1 MRVVALIVRA
11 GAVVALSVFVVS
23 LLVRGVEQPAAE
35 PRAVETIQRPTT
47 PPAVQR
53 VPSSPPTPVPI
64 TITAT
69 GDIAFGSVP
78 DLPPDG
84 GRTFFGDVQADL
96 SGDVV
101 LGNLE
106 GTLADRGVSTCP
118 PGGGDCRAF
127 RVPPSYAAR
136 LADAGFTVLSLAN
149 DHAFDFG
156 EAGLRQTVD
165 ALAGAGVGHTGRRGQ
180 VSVQPVGSVDVALVG
195 FAPYAWTASL
205 TDIASAK
212 RLVRRAARTAD
223 IVVVAMH
230 GGAEGVDRQHVS
242 PGNERYLGQ
251 NRGNVVRFAHAVVDA
266 GADLV
271 VGHGPRVL
279 RGMEWYKRRLI
290 AYSLGTLG
298 GYEVVPRGGPLSVG
312 AILRVTLS
320 SDGSFETGRLVP
332 TRLAGAGLPA
342 LDPAETAHAV
352 VRELSR
358 EDFGARGATI
368 SADGIL
374 GR

>member
-1 MRVVALIVRA
+1 MAE
-11 GAVVALSVFVVS
+11 
-23 LLVRGVEQPAAE
+23 RG
-35 PRAVETIQRPTT
+35 AVETPT
-47 PPAVQR
+47 PPTRPPVVRR
-53 VPSSPPTPVPI
+53 VPSTPPTPIPI

-78 DLPPDG
+78 DLPPDA
-84 GRTFFGDVQADL
+84 GRSFFADVQADL

-101 LGNLE
+101 VGNLE
-106 GTLADRGVSTCP
+106 GTLADRGVSTCA
-118 PGGGDCRAF
+118 PGSADCRAF

-136 LADAGFTVLSLAN
+136 LADAGFTVLNLAN
-149 DHAFDFG
+149 DHAYDFG

-165 ALAGAGVGHTGRRGQ
+165 ALAGVGVGYTGRRGQ
-180 VSVQPVGSVDVALVG
+180 VSVQPVGSIDVALVG
-195 FAPYAWTASL
+195 FAPHEWTASL

-212 RLVRRAARTAD
+212 RLVRRAGRTAD

-230 GGAEGVDRQHVS
+230 GGAEGAGRQHVS
-242 PGNERYLGQ
+242 PGNERYLGR
-251 NRGNVVRFAHAVVDA
+251 NRGNVVRFSHAVVDA

-298 GYEVVPRGGPLSVG
+298 GYAVIPREGPLSVG
-312 AILRVTLS
+312 GILRVTLS
-320 SDGSFETGRLVP
+320 SDGSFETGRLVA
-332 TRLAGAGLPA
+332 TRLVGDGLPA
-342 LDPAETAHAV
+342 LDPGETAHAV
-352 VRELSR
+352 VRDLSR
-358 EDFGARGATI
+358 EDFGDRGVKI